1 MFSHIQSYL
10 VIYGHIWSY
19 SVTFSH
25 IQSYSVIFS
34 HILILV
40 MVMMGMN
47 VEGQCRLCFAHII
60 FVLANVV
67 FAKLAIGWGWVVL
80 AEHKEW
86 LGIAIQ

>member
-1 MFSHIQSYL
+1 MVIFGHIQS
-10 VIYGHIWSY
+10 H
-19 SVTFSH
+19 
-25 IQSYSVIFS
+25 SVIFS

-47 VEGQCRLCFAHII
+47 VEGQCRLCFAHNI

-67 FAKLAIGWGWVVL
+67 FAKLAIGWVVL

-86 LGIAIQ
+86 LGRAIQFLITFH